1 MNDFPDGMLHGERG
15 LSPVAGTPWFTARRK
30 ALLIGVGTAAILG
43 IIYLKNPGAK
53 PEAPPTQAP
62 PTGIGQVVQYD
73 APKPVGMP
81 LPPGAQ
87 GAGAASTP
95 SAPSVLTQALPAPQ
109 SVLGGSRG
117 GDKAP
122 RARMLS
128 FGTTEPKKPSEAP
141 AAALAGDP
149 AGGVPTGTAVTY
161 KPTAIQG
168 AKAGAAID
176 KTLVLMPG
184 LIRCILDVQVNSEHG
199 GPLRCH
205 LPDPVISDGNV
216 VLMEKGSQIFGT
228 YSSEVRQGQDRI
240 LAVSAT
246 GWTPNGIPVPLGGP
260 FADSL
265 GATGL
270 PGSVDNHYVER
281 FGGAV
286 LLTLLEGGLNIAQ
299 AEVSKGGNSYINL
312 NTGGGVGSLAQ
323 EVLRNTINIPPTIT
337 KYQGDEVYIWVLNPI
352 DFSAAYK
359 LTTR

>member
-1 MNDFPDGMLHGERG
+1 VNDVPADMPRGERVV
-15 LSPVAGTPWFTARRK
+15 SPVAATPWLTARRK
-30 ALLIGVGTAAILG
+30 ALMIGVGTAAILG

-53 PEAPPTQAP
+53 KEAPSTQVP
-62 PTGIGQVVQYD
+62 PTGMGQVVQYE
-73 APKPVGMP
+73 APKPLPIP
-81 LPPGAQ
+81 LPLPAGAQ
-87 GAGAASTP
+87 GIASVP
-95 SAPSVLTQALPAPQ
+95 PAPFVPVQ
-109 SVLGGSRG
+109 SLPEPKPLLSGPRSA
-117 GDKAP
+117 DKTP

-128 FGTTEPKKPSEAP
+128 FGTTEPKRPSETP
-141 AAALAGDP
+141 AAALAGDV
-149 AGGVPTGTAVTY
+149 AGGAPTGTTVTY
-161 KPTAIQG
+161 KPTAIPG

-184 LIRCILDVQVNSEHG
+184 LIRCILDVQVNSQHG
-199 GPLRCH
+199 GPLMCH

-228 YSSEVRQGQDRI
+228 YSSEVRQGQDRL

-337 KYQGDEVYIWVLNPI
+337 KYQGDEVYIWILNPI